1 MSKLILTEDSPWESG
16 SCCKRIWA
24 KDIHPTISFSNNT
37 QQTGEPPTVKI
48 NILIFTHATSLEETS
63 RVPLGSGDAPMVAD
77 DHADPWKNIE
87 LIKNLI
93 ALIGLWTTG
102 PKVQLKS

>member
-1 MSKLILTEDSPWESG
+1 
-16 SCCKRIWA
+16 
-24 KDIHPTISFSNNT
+24 
-37 QQTGEPPTVKI
+37 
-48 NILIFTHATSLEETS
+48 
-63 RVPLGSGDAPMVAD
+63 MVAD